1 MRTVPVSQLPAL
13 KEMVIFGIFKD
24 PGRHWFSDFFK
35 RNENKIKMKK
45 EVKLEHSRK
54 QGFTETVRSGWFQKV
69 KDLLDR
75 NDLHFRPNQIW
86 NVDESGFSD
95 ETQCEFWLT

>member
-1 MRTVPVSQLPAL
+1 MSQLPAL

-45 EVKLEHSRK
+45 EVKLEHSTK

-75 NDLHFRPNQIW
+75 NDLHFRPNGARMDRLTLCIDAQILDGYQ
-86 NVDESGFSD
+86 N
-95 ETQCEFWLT
+95 